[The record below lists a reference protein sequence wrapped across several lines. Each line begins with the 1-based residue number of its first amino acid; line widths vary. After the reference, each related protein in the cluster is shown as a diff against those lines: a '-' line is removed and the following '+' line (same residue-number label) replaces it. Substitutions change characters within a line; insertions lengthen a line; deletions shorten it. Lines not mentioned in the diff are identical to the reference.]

1 MRRPLVSIIIP
12 CYNSESFVSE
22 AIQCS
27 LDQTYEPCEII
38 VIDDGS
44 TDRSAE
50 IIESFGDRIQHVRSS
65 NKGGCSARNL
75 GLEKAKGSFIQF
87 LDSDDLMATDKIEKQ
102 LATLIDCEN
111 SMSACPYVD
120 FEASIN
126 EIDGSIDLSPL
137 TVSSN
142 PFEWII
148 EKISTHSS
156 KGSVTHCFLTPR
168 ELIRRA
174 GFWNENL
181 KINQDGE
188 FFTRVLLQA
197 QKIHFEV
204 DTQVYYRRHQNPSV
218 SKSRT
223 SDHVTSSIEACKCIA
238 FNLLQRKDDQRVRQA
253 LRQMY
258 LGVIHTYYPEFS
270 HELKEAEYAILE
282 LGFESL
288 GTFGGPNFQR
298 LSRIIGFKNA
308 LRLRNLLYYS
318 KKCQALSSH

>member
-12 CYNSESFVSE
+12 CYNSESFVAD

-27 LDQTYEPCEII
+27 LDQTYQSCEII

-50 IIESFGDRIQHVRSS
+50 IIESFGERIQHVSSS

-75 GLEKAKGSFIQF
+75 GFEKAMGSFIQF
-87 LDSDDLMATDKIEKQ
+87 LDSDDLMAPDKIEKQ
-102 LATLIDCEN
+102 LATIESHPN
-111 SMSACPYVD
+111 WISTCPYVD
-120 FEASIN
+120 FENSISEVDASI
-126 EIDGSIDLSPL
+126 DRSPL
-137 TVSSN
+137 TDSSD
-142 PFEWII
+142 PFDWII
-148 EKISTHSS
+148 ERISSHSS
-156 KGSVTHCFLTPR
+156 KSSVTHSFLTPR

-174 GFWNENL
+174 GPWNENL

-197 QKIHFEV
+197 EEIRFEAN
-204 DTQVYYRRHQNPSV
+204 TQVYYRRHQNPSV
-218 SKSRT
+218 SKVRS
-223 SDHVTSSIEACKCIA
+223 SDRVISSIDACKNIA
-238 FNLLQRKDDQRVRQA
+238 SHVVQKKDNEEIRQA

-258 LGVIHTYYPEFS
+258 LGVIHTYYPQFA
-270 HELKEAEYAILE
+270 HEIEEAESAISE

-308 LRLRNLLYYS
+308 LRLRHLMHYS
-318 KKCQALSSH
+318 KKCQAISLR